1 MKISLKLALLLLVA
15 FVLRL
20 ISVNQSLWLDEAIG
34 ANLVKNETI
43 NRVLLHFP
51 LHDNHPPLYYLILKL
66 WTGLFGYS
74 ELSIRLPSIIFGV
87 LTVYITYLIAGK
99 FIKHSKSIFPIF
111 SAFLIATSQF
121 HIYYSQEA
129 RMYSQTSFFAA
140 TTIYFLLVIGQ
151 VKDNLKYWIFFS
163 LSLLMLVFS
172 DYVPVFIIPV
182 FWLYGLVTK
191 KDKSWWIGLLI
202 SHIPLVVVGLL
213 WLPIFRAQLAGG
225 KWVLENLPAWR
236 ELAGGSTF
244 KQLLLVWTKF
254 TLGRISFYNKI
265 FYYTLIL
272 VSSVPFGC
280 ALINSLRRAG
290 SFFLIHLWFFVP
302 LTLTF
307 VFSFFIPAFIYFRFM
322 FIVPAFYLLIAWG
335 TSSLINLKVRNLLIA
350 IFVIVNAFSLVVYY
364 SDNKQKRED
373 WKNTL
378 AYLNHTVKNDE
389 IVLFSNPESFAPF
402 TWYKNA
408 AINSGGATN
417 SVSINDEE
425 TRFKTELLI
434 KNRNGV
440 YYFNYLQ
447 DLIDPRGIVRDVIA
461 VNNYK
466 KDSIFVFNGVGEI
479 EYWVKE

>member
-1 MKISLKLALLLLVA
+1 
-15 FVLRL
+15 
-20 ISVNQSLWLDEAIG
+20 
-34 ANLVKNETI
+34 
-43 NRVLLHFP
+43 
-51 LHDNHPPLYYLILKL
+51 
-66 WTGLFGYS
+66 
-74 ELSIRLPSIIFGV
+74 
-87 LTVYITYLIAGK
+87 
-99 FIKHSKSIFPIF
+99 
-111 SAFLIATSQF
+111 
-121 HIYYSQEA
+121 
-129 RMYSQTSFFAA
+129 
-140 TTIYFLLVIGQ
+140 
-151 VKDNLKYWIFFS
+151 
-163 LSLLMLVFS
+163 
-172 DYVPVFIIPV
+172 
-182 FWLYGLVTK
+182 
-191 KDKSWWIGLLI
+191 
-202 SHIPLVVVGLL
+202 
-213 WLPIFRAQLAGG
+213 
-225 KWVLENLPAWR
+225 
-236 ELAGGSTF
+236 
-244 KQLLLVWTKF
+244 
-254 TLGRISFYNKI
+254 
-265 FYYTLIL
+265 
-272 VSSVPFGC
+272 
-280 ALINSLRRAG
+280 
-290 SFFLIHLWFFVP
+290 
-302 LTLTF
+302 
-307 VFSFFIPAFIYFRFM
+307 M